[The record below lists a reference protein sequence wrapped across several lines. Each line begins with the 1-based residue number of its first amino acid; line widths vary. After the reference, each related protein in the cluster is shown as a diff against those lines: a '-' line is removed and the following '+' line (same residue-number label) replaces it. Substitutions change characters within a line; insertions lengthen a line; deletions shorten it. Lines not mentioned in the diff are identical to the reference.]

1 MSSTKKDSLIFNS
14 KNSSELTENFFINN
28 QKKQVENILSTL
40 SYTANNL
47 NSTICKNFIDYSI
60 FNLKIMKT
68 MKDTQNKIITTI
80 KESSY
85 NFIEIQKNVINI
97 NQFTYSQFFINLYNS
112 YLEIFDNQEKYS
124 KS

>member
-1 MSSTKKDSLIFNS
+1 MSFIKKDGLIVNS
-14 KNSSELTENFFINN
+14 ENSSELTENFFIDN
-28 QKKQVENILSTL
+28 QKKQVENILSTI
-40 SYTANNL
+40 SYTANNF

-68 MKDTQNKIITTI
+68 MKDTQNKIITII
-80 KESSY
+80 KEFSY

-97 NQFTYSQFFINLYNS
+97 NQYTYSHFFINLYKS

-124 KS
+124 K